1 MANKAGSAPGTE
13 ERITTAQWVL
23 SIDMIAM
30 LSGRSGV
37 HREAIAADKWCHC
50 QLWCK
55 LTTKLSTTRE
65 PELPVSEKMSNA
77 PVYYALAQAHFNP
90 VAAMVKYVD
99 QIQDRLRREGYPLF
113 ESQQFMQLIVPGPGP
128 GQAQLQEPQIQQA
141 VSWLMTRS
149 DRTAGF
155 ILGPS
160 SITYHTTHYQTHNE
174 FIPELLRGL
183 TAVHEAASLDHVSR
197 LGLRYLD
204 AVLPQA
210 GEITEQYLVGG
221 LHGID
226 FNATRQHTMTETV
239 FATDT
244 FPLVA
249 KGTLVVRVYRTVA
262 PLGFPPDMLPTGL
275 VIAPSFDIKEA
286 REHAIID
293 TDHYVQGRIPVEM
306 DRLNEQLLSLHG
318 TIKSVFGATTTDHA
332 RSAWA

>member
-1 MANKAGSAPGTE
+1 
-13 ERITTAQWVL
+13 
-23 SIDMIAM
+23 
-30 LSGRSGV
+30 
-37 HREAIAADKWCHC
+37 
-50 QLWCK
+50 
-55 LTTKLSTTRE
+55 
-65 PELPVSEKMSNA
+65 MSNA

-90 VAAMVKYVD
+90 VAAMAKYVD

-113 ESQQFMQLIVPGPGP
+113 EPQQFMQLVVPRT
-128 GQAQLQEPQIQQA
+128 GQGQGQPQEPQIQQA

-160 SITYHTTHYQTHNE
+160 TISYHTTHYQTHNE

-183 TAVHEAASLDHVSR
+183 MAVHDAVALDHVSR

-204 AVLPQA
+204 VVLPHA
-210 GEITEQYLVGG
+210 GETTEQYLVGG

-226 FNATRQHTMTETV
+226 FNAARQHAMTESV

-244 FPLVA
+244 RPLVP
-249 KGTLVVRVYRTVA
+249 KGTLVARVYRTVA

-275 VIAPSFDIKEA
+275 AIAPQFEIKEP

-293 TDHYVQGRIPVEM
+293 TDHYVEGRMAVEL
-306 DRLNEQLLSLHG
+306 DKLNEQLLSLHG
-318 TIKSVFGATTTDHA
+318 TIKSVFGATTTDYA